1 MVSDTHVDDQVARW
15 LAAKAGL
22 AKTTHAQLATGRN
35 TGGNIDVNLLVRR
48 RAALAITGVAG
59 MIDDRAFA
67 VAVGT
72 GRRGLDLAK
81 ERALDRRHIA
91 RAVTTA
97 ALLFGRAL
105 GLAGTIAVIA
115 RGKTVVADRLF
126 AAERRLLE
134 RHRKGDGH
142 IATATALAT
151 AASAT
156 TGATAKERR
165 EQVVHAHATKDIVD
179 IDIARAAGAV
189 RGAVTVVV
197 STLLLV

>member
-1 MVSDTHVDDQVARW
+1 MVGDTHVDNQVARR
-15 LAAKAGL
+15 LATKASL
-22 AKTTHAQLATGRN
+22 AKTTRAQLATGRN
-35 TGGNIDVNLLVRR
+35 TGGNIDVNLFVRW
-48 RAALAITGVAG
+48 RAALAITGLAG

-72 GRRGLDLAK
+72 GRSGLNLAQ
-81 ERALDRRHIA
+81 ERTLDRRHIA
-91 RAVTTA
+91 CAVTAA

-105 GLAGTIAVIA
+105 GLASTIAVLT

-134 RHRKGDGH
+134 RHRKGNGH

-165 EQVVHAHATKDIVD
+165 E
-179 IDIARAAGAV
+179 
-189 RGAVTVVV
+189 
-197 STLLLV
+197 

>member
-1 MVSDTHVDDQVARW
+1 
-15 LAAKAGL
+15 
-22 AKTTHAQLATGRN
+22 
-35 TGGNIDVNLLVRR
+35 
-48 RAALAITGVAG
+48 

-67 VAVGT
+67 VTVGA
-72 GRRGLDLAK
+72 GRRGLNLAQ
-81 ERALDRRHIA
+81 ERTLDRRHIA
-91 RAVTTA
+91 CAVTAA
-97 ALLFGRAL
+97 ALLLGRAL
-105 GLAGTIAVIA
+105 GLAGTIAVLA
-115 RGKTVVADRLF
+115 RGKAIIADRLF
-126 AAERRLLE
+126 TTERRLLE

-179 IDIARAAGAV
+179 VDIARATRAV

-197 STLLLV
+197 STLLLVGKNGIGLVELFELSLGLGVVRNIRVYRTGFL